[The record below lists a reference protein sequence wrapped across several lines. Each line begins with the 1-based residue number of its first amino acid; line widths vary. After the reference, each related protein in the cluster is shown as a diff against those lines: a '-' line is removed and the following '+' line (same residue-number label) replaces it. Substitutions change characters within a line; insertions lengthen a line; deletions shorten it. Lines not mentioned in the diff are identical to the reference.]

1 MHTCPRRTEDGT
13 DNPDRTWAFPCGT
26 NLDTYE
32 VREEGGLPKCSY
44 CGSVEPNVFLECLE
58 SAHELGPT
66 DKNYKAYLEY
76 PVGFNKFYYQH
87 LDQPEQRQRFI
98 GLLNARRVRFGY
110 PGRFTVLPYF
120 LTAQQ
125 GENNG

>member
-13 DNPDRTWAFPCGT
+13 DNPNTPWAFPTGT
-26 NLDTYE
+26 NLDTYD

-44 CGSVEPNVFLECLE
+44 CGSVEPNAFLDRLE
-58 SAHELGPT
+58 AGDELGPT
-66 DKNYKAYLEY
+66 DKNYKAYLEHS
-76 PVGFNKFYYQH
+76 VGFNKFYYQH
-87 LDQPEQRQRFI
+87 LDQPEQRARFI
-98 GLLNARRVRFGY
+98 ALLNERKVKFGY

-120 LTAQQ
+120 LTLQ